1 MTPDIETRLRA
12 GVQTYLE
19 SDSRDPVTLRTLFG
33 SGWDLMPGRTR
44 STVGAWFLKK
54 VRKGEFPGLRE
65 AGRLDGTQ
73 MAYTR
78 H

>member
-1 MTPDIETRLRA
+1 MTPDIEYRLRA

-19 SDSRDPVTLRTLFG
+19 SASRDPVTLRTLFG
-33 SGWDLMPGRTR
+33 SGWDLMPGQTR

-54 VRKGEFPGLRE
+54 VRKGEFPGLRA
-65 AGRLDGTQ
+65 AGRADGMHMTY
-73 MAYTR
+73 AR